1 MALWTDLIT
10 PGELTGYIRAA
21 LADIESNRTSLA
33 RWLPNREVPRITVRF
48 VKGRNGLVAEAQF
61 RAFDAEPEIAGG
73 TSGQRV
79 TIELPAIGQK
89 RVISEYDQLIDES
102 ASDETIRASILDE
115 AKAVARAIA
124 DRIERLRGTVL
135 ETGKATVTQAN
146 FSFSDDFGRDAGHT
160 VTAPALWSDLTAD
173 RLGQYSAW
181 ADVYSASNDGE
192 TPGSAV
198 MSRKAFSA
206 LAAGNQFKTTLI
218 GGAQRPAIESEVR
231 AYLESAGWPPIYIYD
246 RRTAAGRVI
255 SDNKVLL
262 LPEAVDP
269 NTGTS
274 QLGNTFWGRTLTS
287 KDSSYDLADSEQPGV
302 VAGAHKS
309 ETIPHIATVES
320 DGIAL
325 PVLAN
330 ANLSFVA
337 TVL

>member
-10 PGELTGYIRAA
+10 PAELTGYVRAA
-21 LADIESNRTSLA
+21 LADIEANRQSLA

-48 VKGRNGLVAEAQF
+48 VKGRNGLVIEAQF
-61 RAFDAEPEIAGG
+61 RAFDAEPAIAGS

-79 TIELPAIGQK
+79 ILELPPLGQK
-89 RVISEYDQLIDES
+89 RVISEYDQLMDES

-115 AKAVARAIA
+115 AKNVARAIA

-135 ETGKATVTQAN
+135 ETGKATVVQDN
-146 FSFSDDFGRDAGHT
+146 FSFDDDFGRDPSHT
-160 VTAPALWSDLTAD
+160 VVAPVLWSDPTAD
-173 RLGQYSAW
+173 RLGQFAGWSE
-181 ADVYSASNDGE
+181 VYAASNDGQ

-198 MSRKAFSA
+198 MSRKAFTA
-206 LAAGNQFKTTLI
+206 LSSGDQFKTTLI
-218 GGAQRPAIESEVR
+218 GGAQRPAIEAEVK
-231 AYLESAGWPPIYIYD
+231 AYLQAAGWPEIYIYD
-246 RRTAAGRVI
+246 RRTSAGRVI
-255 SDNKVLL
+255 TDTKVLL

-287 KDSSYDLADSEQPGV
+287 KDSNYDLADSEQPGV
-302 VAGAHKS
+302 VVGAHKS

-320 DGIAL
+320 DAIAL

-337 TVL
+337 RVL